1 MTRMEDATSMQI
13 VQDKIFNIATLSKQT
28 LSSKNREKLLKE
40 LEIYTSVDIRIL
52 ARVNSIANMLR
63 SSALSRA
70 STEENHIMLNK
81 LLKKINEA
89 EEVLKDIQKNNTDT
103 NQLHTLCS
111 SIALLGNIM
120 ETDFM
125 RRVGGTEWEREHMV
139 NIAQSIQHFLSIVMP
154 DNKNEKKNTTTPS
167 TTTSISSTTE
177 NEQKKNTTSTA
188 SVASKGVTIELLHT
202 DGTTVS
208 IPSAQLHHQN
218 GTFHINA
225 KKETK
230 LKTTF
235 TSGAAIQ
242 HMTLGKGTFVEGRES
257 LNEAVVVLECDTLK
271 RRVVVSMSQIEDVA
285 KATNKNLSE
294 NVQENK
300 EVKKEEKNE
309 EKKEEK
315 EKDELDGTISW
326 YNKYRSKPYM
336 SIWDILEGTTSLCE
350 ALELIMDTV
359 DTLEHESELS
369 IEYQTI
375 YQNIKTFMKNKCR
388 QYITLNNASSN
399 NNSNKKQYDPN
410 DVYISTC
417 FVHEKLITHPTPL
430 RHGMQETHTRIKL
443 FKKWDKTTRKM
454 YNNYVPN
461 AKEMKNKD
469 GKIQNSEMESVCNC
483 VYGKYG
489 SYRHKQCILKIQKL
503 NLVDCVHYT
512 RL

>member
-40 LEIYTSVDIRIL
+40 LEIYTSIDIRIL

-89 EEVLKDIQKNNTDT
+89 EEVLKEIQKNNTDM

-139 NIAQSIQHFLSIVMP
+139 NIAQSIQQFLSIVMP
-154 DNKNEKKNTTTPS
+154 DNKNEKKTTTTPS
-167 TTTSISSTTE
+167 TTSISSATE
-177 NEQKKNTTSTA
+177 NEQKKNTTPTA

-271 RRVVVSMSQIEDVA
+271 RNVVVSMSQIEDVA
-285 KATNKNLSE
+285 KATNKDLSE
-294 NVQENK
+294 N
-300 EVKKEEKNE
+300 
-309 EKKEEK
+309 KEEK

-369 IEYQTI
+369 IEYQKI
-375 YQNIKTFMKNKCR
+375 YQNIKTFMKNKCQ
-388 QYITLNNASSN
+388 QYISSN
-399 NNSNKKQYDPN
+399 NSSSNKNSNKKQYDPN
-410 DVYISTC
+410 DVFISTC
-417 FVHEKLITHPTPL
+417 FVHEKLIAHPTPL
-430 RHGMQETHTRIKL
+430 RHGMQDTHTRIKL

-454 YNNYVPN
+454 YNNHVPN

-469 GKIQNSEMESVCNC
+469 GKIQNSEMESVCNS
-483 VYGKYG
+483 VHGK
-489 SYRHKQCILKIQKL
+489 HL
-503 NLVDCVHYT
+503 
-512 RL
+512 